1 MNLPNL
7 ITIFRII
14 LIVPFSVALKLGYN
28 LTALFL
34 FLVASISDF
43 LDGYIARKYNLTTMV
58 GRLLDPLADKILYF
72 TSLYLF
78 LELKYINSFP
88 VILIFFRE
96 FIAAATG
103 PIILMNKNFK
113 LDNIIAGRL
122 KNVFQF
128 ISTIA
133 IIIFKDASI
142 SSYLINTSAIVTVI
156 SVIVIYFQNFNT
168 FNSTLKN
175 LDLGGE

>member
-7 ITIFRII
+7 ITTFRII
-14 LIVPFSVALKLGYN
+14 LIIPFSIALKLGYN

-34 FLVASISDF
+34 FLIASISDF

-78 LELKYINSFP
+78 LELKYISAYP

-103 PIILMNKNFK
+103 PVILMNKNFNI
-113 LDNIIAGRL
+113 DNILAGRL
-122 KNVFQF
+122 KNLFQF
-128 ISTIA
+128 SSTII
-133 IIIFKDASI
+133 IIIFKNSLI
-142 SSYLINTSAIVTVI
+142 SSYLINISATITII
-156 SVIVIYFQNFNT
+156 SVIIIYIENFNT
-168 FNSTLKN
+168 FNNSLKSLN
-175 LDLGGE
+175 LKK